1 MLREDILAK
10 AWREVKANAASAGV
24 DGQTI
29 EEIEQRG
36 VQGLLTELAAELREG
51 GTDRTRCGGC
61 VCPNQATGP
70 RACFS
75 ATWL

>member
-1 MLREDILAK
+1 MFAK
-10 AWREVKANAASAGV
+10 HDVLNRYVWLLSRLLCV
-24 DGQTI
+24 TLI
-29 EEIEQRG
+29 
-36 VQGLLTELAAELREG
+36 VQGLLTELAAELRER